1 MTYKAQSQMILEY
14 MAQGHRISPL
24 EALNKFGCLRL
35 GARIYDLKN
44 EGHNIITE
52 MVSENAQCG
61 LMSMSLFTWRRTDG
75 THTIN

>member
-14 MAQGHRISPL
+14 MAQGHQISPL

-52 MVSENAQCG
+52 MVSENGKRYARYT
-61 LMSMSLFTWRRTDG
+61 LIKMARKVA
-75 THTIN
+75 

>member
-44 EGHNIITE
+44 EGHNIIME
-52 MVSENAQCG
+52 MVSENGKRFARY
-61 LMSMSLFTWRRTDG
+61 SLIKSARKVF
-75 THTIN
+75 

>member
-14 MAQGHRISPL
+14 IAQGHRISPL

-52 MVSENAQCG
+52 MVSENGKRFARY
-61 LMSMSLFTWRRTDG
+61 SLFKSARKEA
-75 THTIN
+75 

>member
-14 MAQGHRISPL
+14 MAQGHRNSPL

-52 MVSENAQCG
+52 MVSENGKRFARY
-61 LMSMSLFTWRRTDG
+61 SLIKSARKVA
-75 THTIN
+75 

>member
-35 GARIYDLKN
+35 GARIYDLKRD
-44 EGHNIITE
+44 GHDIDKE
-52 MVSENAQCG
+52 MVSENGKRYARYT
-61 LMSMSLFTWRRTDG
+61 LIKMARKVA
-75 THTIN
+75 

>member
-52 MVSENAQCG
+52 IVSENGKRYARYT
-61 LMSMSLFTWRRTDG
+61 LIKMARKVA
-75 THTIN
+75 

>member
-1 MTYKAQSQMILEY
+1 MTHQAQSQKILEY

-52 MVSENAQCG
+52 MVSENGKRFARY
-61 LMSMSLFTWRRTDG
+61 SLIKSARKVA
-75 THTIN
+75 

>member
-24 EALNKFGCLRL
+24 EALNKFGCLRR

-44 EGHNIITE
+44 EGRNIITE
-52 MVSENAQCG
+52 MVSENGKRFARY
-61 LMSMSLFTWRRTDG
+61 SLIKSARKVA
-75 THTIN
+75 